1 MNVTA
6 CAGRRLRVV
15 VSGLSSDAHL
25 WNLVHLQLFL
35 EDLGHEVA
43 NLGNTTPDATI
54 VEACRTGRPDLLVLS
69 TVNGHGRTDGLR
81 LIRAL
86 RAVPSLA
93 ALPVVIGGKLGIDGR
108 DHAGDAADGRRIR
121 RGLRRRGRG
130 RPRIGPG
137 ALRVLPRRPGGSTTP
152 AGVPPQGP
160 EPPDDAHRPVHRLR
174 RPRPCRGAPR
184 RPAAHGLRRTPPHA
198 RQACVPYG
206 TRTPPPSAPSPWTA
220 TPAVTTTGPRA
231 ARCGT
236 TPPGSTA
243 SRSSPTASPRCGPSS
258 RTVRR

>member
-81 LIRAL
+81 LIRTL

-108 DHAGDAADGRRIR
+108 DHAGTRLTAAGYDAVFDDAAEGGPES
-121 RGLRRRGRG
+121 GLARFESFL
-130 RPRIGPG
+130 G
-137 ALRVLPRRPGGSTTP
+137 ALAAGHSRGG
-152 AGVPPQGP
+152 
-160 EPPDDAHRPVHRLR
+160 
-174 RPRPCRGAPR
+174 
-184 RPAAHGLRRTPPHA
+184 PAAGA
-198 RQACVPYG
+198 G
-206 TRTPPPSAPSPWTA
+206 
-220 TPAVTTTGPRA
+220 A
-231 ARCGT
+231 A
-236 TPPGSTA
+236 
-243 SRSSPTASPRCGPSS
+243 
-258 RTVRR
+258 